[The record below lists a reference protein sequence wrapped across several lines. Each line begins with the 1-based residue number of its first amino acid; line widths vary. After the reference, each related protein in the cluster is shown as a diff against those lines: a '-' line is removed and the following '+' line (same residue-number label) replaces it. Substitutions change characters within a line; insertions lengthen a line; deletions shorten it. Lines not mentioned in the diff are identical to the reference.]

1 MPSVTESIEINAT
14 PKKCYEVITDYEAY
28 PEFLGNLKTV
38 TVSQKKGEN
47 CEITYEIDLIKTI
60 SYTLKMTGK
69 PPKKIEWS
77 FVKGDIMKDNH
88 GHWALEEIKKGVTKA
103 TYELNIEL
111 GLFVPGAITKRLVG
125 KNLPEMLASFKT
137 RIEGM

>member
-1 MPSVTESIEINAT
+1 MPSVIESIEINAT

-38 TVSQKKGEN
+38 TVAQKKGET

-60 SYTLKMTGK
+60 SYTLKMNGK

-77 FVKGDIMKDNH
+77 FVKGDIMKDKH
-88 GHWALEEIKKGVTKA
+88 GHWLLEEVKKGVTKA

-111 GLFVPGAITKRLVG
+111 GLLVPGAITKRLVG
-125 KNLPEMLASFKT
+125 KNLPEMLRSFKE

>member
-38 TVSQKKGEN
+38 TVSQKKGES

-60 SYTLKMTGK
+60 SYTLKMNGK

-88 GHWALEEIKKGVTKA
+88 GHWVLEEVKKGVTKA

-125 KNLPEMLASFKT
+125 KNLPEMLASFKK

>member
-1 MPSVTESIEINAT
+1 MPSVIESIEINAT

-38 TVSQKKGEN
+38 TVAQKKGET

-60 SYTLKMTGK
+60 SYTLKMNGK

-88 GHWALEEIKKGVTKA
+88 GYWLLEEVKKGVTKA

-111 GLFVPGAITKRLVG
+111 GLLVPGAITKRLVG
-125 KNLPEMLASFKT
+125 KNLPEMLRSFKE